1 MLHLHLVTIVTSS
14 EGTATTIWINKFYA
28 VKIHKLLGVFSHL
41 GTSKFALKVLPSK
54 NFDFNIMDF
63 AGEEKKDWESS
74 ALEMTSVKKVW
85 SVILAE
91 FVGTMCFAA
100 MDNISN

>member
-1 MLHLHLVTIVTSS
+1 
-14 EGTATTIWINKFYA
+14 
-28 VKIHKLLGVFSHL
+28 
-41 GTSKFALKVLPSK
+41 
-54 NFDFNIMDF
+54 MDF